1 MNQTLFFVNDLPIHA
16 WQAAL
21 ALLGVMACVLLLLV
35 IALLRAITARGSDA
49 AVADRR
55 QHELAHKLAGLEAA
69 NAQLAGRMQAMAE
82 VLGSRQSDLA
92 RLMADR
98 LDAVGQRVGH
108 GLDQAARGTFD
119 HLSKLNERLAVIDAA
134 QSRLTGLTEQVV
146 GLKEILSNKQSRGAY
161 GQGRMEAI
169 VRDSLPSGAYRF
181 QAGLSNGTRPDCL
194 VRLPGDDRCLVID
207 AKFPLEAFSAL
218 KAARGEDARQ
228 AAMQRVRTDFGK
240 HVKDMAERYLIAGE
254 TQDMAL
260 LFVPAE
266 SVYADLNEHF
276 DDIVQKALRQRIIIV
291 SPTLLMMAI
300 QVMQAIVRD
309 ARMREQAHVI
319 QAEVRKLLD
328 DVARMGERVVK
339 LETHFRM
346 AEQDLAG
353 LATSAGKVTK
363 RAGRIEAMDFEAAPL
378 AEERRAAE

>member
-1 MNQTLFFVNDLPIHA
+1 MNQVLFVVNEVPIRF

-21 ALLGVMACVLLLLV
+21 TSACVFACLFLLLV
-35 IALLRAITARGSDA
+35 IALLRAIAARGHDA
-49 AVADRR
+49 AIAESHQV
-55 QHELAHKLAGLEAA
+55 ELTHRLAGLDAA

-98 LDAVGQRVGH
+98 LDAVGQRVGQ
-108 GLDQAARGTFD
+108 GLDSAARSTLD

-134 QSRLTGLTEQVV
+134 QSRLGGLTEQVV
-146 GLKEILSNKQSRGAY
+146 GLKEILSNKQIRGAY

-169 VRDSLPSGAYRF
+169 VRDGLPNGGYVF

-194 VRLPGDDRCLVID
+194 VRLPGDDRGLVID

-218 KAARGEDARQ
+218 KAARGEEARQ
-228 AAMQRVRTDFGK
+228 QAMQRVRTDFGK

-276 DDIVQKALRQRIIIV
+276 EDIVQRALRQRIIIV

-309 ARMREQAHVI
+309 ARMREQAHII

-328 DVARMGERVVK
+328 DVTRMGERVVK
-339 LETHFRM
+339 LEGHFRM
-346 AEQDLAG
+346 AEQDLAD
-353 LATSAGKVTK
+353 LAISAGKVTK
-363 RAGRIEAMDFEAAPL
+363 RAGRIEAMEFEAAPM
-378 AEERRAAE
+378 AEQGRAAE